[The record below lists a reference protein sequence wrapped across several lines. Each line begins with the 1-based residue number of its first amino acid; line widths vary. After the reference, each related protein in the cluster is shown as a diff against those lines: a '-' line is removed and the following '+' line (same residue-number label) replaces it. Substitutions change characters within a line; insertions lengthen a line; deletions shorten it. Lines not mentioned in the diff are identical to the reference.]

1 MTASTTPQPARVLL
15 IDDDPD
21 VAIGLAER
29 LGADGFHVTTARD
42 GLEAL
47 RQLEDG
53 WPDLIVMDLFA
64 PGLDGWTLARLV
76 KERADLPII
85 VLSAEASNDRRA
97 EALEEIAEDYVAKPF
112 HYPEL
117 RARISRVIQRV
128 GDRSSQG
135 AVRVGPDLTLELHRR
150 RATVAGQPV
159 TLSPF
164 ESRLLYVLVGS
175 LGAVVPTDV
184 LAARGWADAA
194 TTDTS
199 YVWATMR
206 RLRQKLEPDPDHP
219 RYLETVRGAGYRLN
233 RLPETPPSDVQA
245 SPDKAEGGTA

>member
-1 MTASTTPQPARVLL
+1 MTHSPPQPARILL

-21 VAIGLAER
+21 VVVVLAAQLR
-29 LGADGFHVTTARD
+29 ADGMEVTTAGD

-53 WPDLIVMDLFA
+53 WPDLIVMDVFA

-85 VLSAEASNDRRA
+85 VLSAVASNDSKA
-97 EALEEIAEDYVAKPF
+97 DVLEEVGEDYVVKPY

-117 RARISRVIQRV
+117 RARISRVLQRV
-128 GDRSSQG
+128 GDRSSHG
-135 AVRVGPDLTLELHRR
+135 VVRLGPDLTLELHRR

-159 TLSPF
+159 NLSPF

-175 LGAVVPTDV
+175 LGTIVPTDV
-184 LAARGWADAA
+184 LVARGWGDAA
-194 TTDTS
+194 ASDAS

-206 RLRQKLEPDPDHP
+206 RLRQKLERDPDHP
-219 RYLETVRGAGYRLN
+219 VHLETVRGAGYRLN
-233 RLPETPPSDVQA
+233 RLPETPA
-245 SPDKAEGGTA
+245 SEAATGPTRAGDGAG

>member
-1 MTASTTPQPARVLL
+1 MTHAPSPPPRILL
-15 IDDDPD
+15 VDDDPD
-21 VAIGLAER
+21 VVVGLAGQLR
-29 LGADGFHVTTARD
+29 ADGMQVTTAGD

-47 RQLEDG
+47 RELEDG

-76 KERADLPII
+76 KERADLPIV
-85 VLSAEASNDRRA
+85 VLTAIASNDSKA
-97 EALEEIAEDYVAKPF
+97 EALEEVAEDYVVKPY

-117 RARISRVIQRV
+117 RARVSRVLQRV
-128 GDRSSQG
+128 GDRSSHG
-135 AVRVGPDLTLELHRR
+135 VVRLGPDLTLELHRR

-175 LGAVVPTDV
+175 LGTIVPTDV
-184 LAARGWADAA
+184 LAARGWGDAA
-194 TTDTS
+194 ASDSS

-206 RLRQKLEPDPDHP
+206 RLRQKLERDPDHP
-219 RYLETVRGAGYRLN
+219 VHLETVRGAGYRLN
-233 RLPETPPSDVQA
+233 RLPETPASDRSA
-245 SPDKAEGGTA
+245 NPTRAEDGSR